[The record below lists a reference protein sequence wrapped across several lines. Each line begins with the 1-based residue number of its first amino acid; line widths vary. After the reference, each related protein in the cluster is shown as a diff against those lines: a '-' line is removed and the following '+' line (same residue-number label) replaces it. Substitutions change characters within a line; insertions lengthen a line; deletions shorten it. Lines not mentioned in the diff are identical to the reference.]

1 MDVATADGVNAMLRA
16 TPGAV
21 AVSYGGVDGHGHPGL
36 PPGMAFE
43 DPDLMAGRPVVVVAS
58 GYFPDIGVDEVRGL
72 NGIQGT
78 EIAVGD
84 YAYRIDRAMEA
95 DEDGGTILL
104 LLTDPG

>member
-1 MDVATADGVNAMLRA
+1 MDVATADGINAMFQA

-21 AVSYGGVDGHGHPGL
+21 AVSYGGVDGHGHLGL

-43 DPDLMAGRPVVVVAS
+43 EPDLMAGTPALVVAA
-58 GYFPDIGVDEVRGL
+58 GYFPKICVDEVASLDEIRGTK
-72 NGIQGT
+72 IR
-78 EIAVGD
+78 VGD
-84 YAYRIDRAMEA
+84 YVWLIDRAMEA